1 MFDHPENVFVEG
13 LLVAP
18 LVNPCCG
25 CALTCYTKEK
35 KVQIKHI
42 AVWLDLSVTYA
53 EGCGVSRHHRYHQ

>member
-42 AVWLDLSVTYA
+42 AVELDLSVTYA
-53 EGCGVSRHHRYHQ
+53 EGCGVSRHHRCRQ